1 MTISALSCTID
12 VFKRRKR
19 FSCQFWRPDYD
30 AYLKMMKCR
39 CDSIYAI
46 GAVDQ
51 CTPTREDLSP
61 TKVILGVFS
70 MNRTLFFN
78 DASALGAN
86 LHVYAAIP

>member
-1 MTISALSCTID
+1 
-12 VFKRRKR
+12 
-19 FSCQFWRPDYD
+19 
-30 AYLKMMKCR
+30 MMKCR

-51 CTPTREDLSP
+51 CTPTREDLRP
-61 TKVILGVFS
+61 TKVNLGVFS